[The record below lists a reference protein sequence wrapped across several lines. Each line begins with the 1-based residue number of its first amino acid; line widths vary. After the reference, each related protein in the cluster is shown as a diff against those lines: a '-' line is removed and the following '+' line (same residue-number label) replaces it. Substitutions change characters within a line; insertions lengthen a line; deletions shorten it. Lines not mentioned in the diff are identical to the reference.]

1 MEKPEILEEEP
12 ARQYLEFAGPKF
24 MEDRRHYPLAF
35 ILRTA
40 LEVAECSS
48 LTEFLEFCR
57 KNNDQLR
64 IVFQRIID
72 KLSERR
78 APKTVSFYMYL
89 LFNFLDFH
97 NIDLEKAKKRLKMP
111 KGTVRID
118 RLPTLAEI
126 QRLILASKSP
136 RMRLLIQLLLQ
147 TGMRVSEALSLR
159 VADIDFDAKVI
170 RIRGAATKTKTA
182 REVPLIPEL
191 EAAIKDYLNRRK
203 VDSIWLF
210 PNLKDPSRPVSRG
223 KVMESFFSLLQRY
236 RLAPRDPSGRGY
248 QIHFHVFRKWYKTML
263 ERAGVNR
270 LLIERWMGHTIGVQ
284 GVYFLPTPED
294 EARER
299 QKAAEALRIFGK
311 IEQPKPQLPEPIEK
325 TLAKQA
331 LLSLWAIEDALLK
344 KLIFAAVMQKKQ
356 TENLI
361 ERYLE
366 GLRERMS
373 EFTSKLTPEELME
386 LRLLYERG
394 EVSETERAVEKGK
407 GRSLISEKGPK
418 RAKRQRRTANDR
430 RRSLRRKRAS

>member
-1 MEKPEILEEEP
+1 MANPEILEEEP
-12 ARQYLEFAGPKF
+12 ARRYLEFAGPKF
-24 MEDRRHYPLAF
+24 MRERRHYPLAF

-40 LEVAECSS
+40 LEVAGCSS

-64 IVFQRIID
+64 IVFQRIIN
-72 KLSERR
+72 KLNERY
-78 APKTVSFYMYL
+78 APKTISFYMYL

-97 NIDLEKAKKRLKMP
+97 NIDLEKAKRKLKMP
-111 KGTVRID
+111 RGTVRVD
-118 RLPTLAEI
+118 RLPTLAEV
-126 QRLILASKSP
+126 QKLILASRSP

-170 RIRGAATKTKTA
+170 RIRGAATKTKRA

-191 EAAIKDYLNRRK
+191 EAAIKEYLDRRK
-203 VDSIWLF
+203 VDSVWLF
-210 PNLKDPSRPVSRG
+210 PNLRDPSQPVSRG
-223 KVMESFFSLLQRY
+223 KIMRNFFNLLQRY
-236 RLAPRDPSGRGY
+236 HLAPRDPSGRGY

-299 QKAAEALRIFGK
+299 EKAAEALRIFGK
-311 IEQPKPQLPEPIEK
+311 TEEPKARLDPIIEK
-325 TLAKQA
+325 ALAQHMIIKMKAIEDELLKARALALGSRRKDTLAKIDQ
-331 LLSLWAIEDALLK
+331 
-344 KLIFAAVMQKKQ
+344 
-356 TENLI
+356 N
-361 ERYLE
+361 LE

-373 EFTSKLTPEELME
+373 EFTSVLTREELEE
-386 LRLLYERG
+386 L
-394 EVSETERAVEKGK
+394 EKIYVGASDEEIEENTTPSD
-407 GRSLISEKGPK
+407 GNARVK
-418 RAKRQRRTANDR
+418 RAALVGDGNPRP
-430 RRSLRRKRAS
+430 RRKNG